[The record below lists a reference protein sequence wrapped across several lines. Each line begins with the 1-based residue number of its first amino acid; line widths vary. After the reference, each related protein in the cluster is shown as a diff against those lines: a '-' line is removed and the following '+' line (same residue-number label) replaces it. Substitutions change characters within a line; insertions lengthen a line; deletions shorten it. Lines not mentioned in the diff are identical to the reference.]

1 MLQFKDF
8 FPNKTQKA
16 SLLKTAKYED
26 FATIVDRANQWLGD
40 NPRFQ
45 MINVETLLIPVSQF
59 MMEEFEGEAG
69 VIIAQNASHK
79 LQQCLRVWYKM
90 AE

>member
-8 FPNKTQKA
+8 FPEKTQKA
-16 SLLKTAKYED
+16 SLLKAAKYED
-26 FATIVDRANQWLGD
+26 FATVVDRANEWLAD
-40 NPRFQ
+40 NPRYN
-45 MINVETLLIPVSQF
+45 MVNVETLLIPVSQL

-69 VIIAQNASHK
+69 LIIADNSSHK

-90 AE
+90 G